1 MNASALL
8 GMRRAMLILAAMLA
22 LLMLV
27 GCGGGWGNLMPTVAI
42 AQGSSQTVVVGKPV
56 TFTAVTTG
64 TGPFT
69 YQWYLNGKSV
79 SGAAASTYAISET
92 TSAMNG
98 SVYTVTA
105 TNAAGTA
112 SSQDCKLTLDTPPII
127 TTPPSNQT

>member
-1 MNASALL
+1 MNASALM
-8 GMRRAMLILAAMLA
+8 GMRRAMPILAAMLA

-27 GCGGGWGNLMPTVAI
+27 GCGGGWGNLMPAVAI
-42 AQGSSQTVVVGKPV
+42 AQGSSQTIVVGQSV

-79 SGAAASTYAISET
+79 SGAAASTYAISKT

-112 SSQDCKLTLDTPPII
+112 AS
-127 TTPPSNQT
+127 